1 MDWLQAVDA
10 PKALSNVHADILGDW
25 YRDPW
30 SWPELTWVVQD
41 APELLSARLNER
53 GARRAVPIDV
63 PKENFVTRPA
73 VLLDPLDRLSYQAL
87 VDRISARLIGK
98 LRGWAYGW
106 RLSRT
111 EPAPG
116 NYVRNSSEW
125 TLYRE
130 RLRYLAAKSRHGLA
144 TDIVSFFA
152 SIDIARLIDDVRGAT
167 GDNDLVRRLEDFL
180 QSLQAIPGRTGLP
193 QRCWASSVL
202 AHFCFAPID
211 EFLDGRLPD
220 SGLFSSPSPSVVRW
234 MDDIWV
240 FGQDSMM
247 LRLLQMDLQELLRRR
262 GLNMN
267 TGKTE
272 VLEGQELL
280 ERAREIEHSAVD
292 GALEGDAPDL
302 GPLQQ
307 LVDKLL
313 ARPEVASRTSLR
325 FATTR
330 IRSHEAYEL
339 VPAFVEAALR
349 LPHAADHLARML
361 RDSEIW
367 RELGEWYV
375 ENSRRYNHSLTWTMY
390 HLGTM
395 FPSDEK
401 PSDALVQ
408 YWIEDLVKG
417 TYRSSMYLSL
427 RSASQRGTHR
437 RLEPQ
442 SARQPGSLRTSTRL

>member
-1 MDWLQAVDA
+1 
-10 PKALSNVHADILGDW
+10 
-25 YRDPW
+25 
-30 SWPELTWVVQD
+30 
-41 APELLSARLNER
+41 
-53 GARRAVPIDV
+53 
-63 PKENFVTRPA
+63 
-73 VLLDPLDRLSYQAL
+73 
-87 VDRISARLIGK
+87 
-98 LRGWAYGW
+98 
-106 RLSRT
+106 
-111 EPAPG
+111 
-116 NYVRNSSEW
+116 
-125 TLYRE
+125 
-130 RLRYLAAKSRHGLA
+130 
-144 TDIVSFFA
+144 
-152 SIDIARLIDDVRGAT
+152 
-167 GDNDLVRRLEDFL
+167 
-180 QSLQAIPGRTGLP
+180 
-193 QRCWASSVL
+193 
-202 AHFCFAPID
+202 
-211 EFLDGRLPD
+211 
-220 SGLFSSPSPSVVRW
+220 

-247 LRLLQMDLQELLRRR
+247 LRLLQLDLQELLRRR

-417 TYRSSMYLSL
+417 DLPLLHVPLAAQRLSAWDAQAA
-427 RSASQRGTHR
+427 RAAIR
-437 RLEPQ
+437 EA
-442 SARQPGSLRTSTRL
+442 ARQPAYQHPFVTRALALAGRSAGVSPTDVRQLLGQFAETDVTHKFLAARSMKAVKPAPDFAGL